1 MTSKLE
7 PNRSSLMPEVIEL
20 PARVSK
26 AGLQLAVA
34 RGILGEIP
42 VEAGERQESRRRGW
56 GGAGGGP
63 GRRAGGNQ
71 ESIGTGLWL
80 SALLRNRKTC
90 EHFSNASPPE
100 ALIH

>member
-7 PNRSSLMPEVIEL
+7 PNSSSLMPEVIEL

-56 GGAGGGP
+56 GGGQGEDLGEGLGGARNLL
-63 GRRAGGNQ
+63 GRAYGYQ
-71 ESIGTGLWL
+71 
-80 SALLRNRKTC
+80 
-90 EHFSNASPPE
+90 HF
-100 ALIH
+100 